1 MDSQEVGLSLF
12 SADYPLGIKVRFP
25 RVSSPLWRMKAS
37 IPQAP
42 DEKQKRKKPKPNR
55 NPVLSTPDTSDL
67 AWCFC
72 FFLTSYHVYRKTR

>member
-1 MDSQEVGLSLF
+1 MGTKEVDLSLF

-42 DEKQKRKKPKPNR
+42 DEKQAKKKKKKK
-55 NPVLSTPDTSDL
+55 
-67 AWCFC
+67 
-72 FFLTSYHVYRKTR
+72 KTQ